1 MDETKYELAKQDMKN
16 LTEARLMFFLK
27 QMRRK
32 DNEWMLEEMFEF
44 GDEVQATYSA
54 MLEAQLV
61 EKHQYQ
67 QIVAIARMGWA
78 DLKNIVKGVEEICQK
93 NPKVFS

>member
-1 MDETKYELAKQDMKN
+1 MDEAKFKLAKQDMTN
-16 LTEARLMFFLK
+16 LTEARINFFAM
-27 QMRRK
+27 QMRAA

-61 EKHQYQ
+61 EKHEYQ
-67 QIVAIARMGWA
+67 EIVAIARMGWA
-78 DLKNIVKGVEEICQK
+78 ELKLTVDKVEAICRG
-93 NPKVFS
+93 NHKVS